1 MQLDRDHDEM
11 LTHGEALD
19 FLSKLFTLINVP
31 ETDCKIDVNEVLR
44 FLEVLGV
51 PWDRQLAVKLVLTQ
65 VTFFWDERMI
75 PS

>member
-1 MQLDRDHDEM
+1 M

-65 VTFFWDERMI
+65 VTCFGMRE
-75 PS
+75 

>member
-1 MQLDRDHDEM
+1 M

>member
-1 MQLDRDHDEM
+1 M

-51 PWDRQLAVKLVLTQ
+51 PWDRQLAVKLFLNQVSLVLGLSQ
-65 VTFFWDERMI
+65 
-75 PS
+75 

>member
-1 MQLDRDHDEM
+1 M

-19 FLSKLFTLINVP
+19 FLSKLFTLINIP

-51 PWDRQLAVKLVLTQ
+51 PWDHQLAVKLVLDQ
-65 VTFFWDERMI
+65 VSCVCLESSSQTC
-75 PS
+75 

>member
-51 PWDRQLAVKLVLTQ
+51 PWDHQLAVKLVLNQ
-65 VTFFWDERMI
+65 VRFVLGLRR
-75 PS
+75 